1 VNEANIRVFLSIF
14 AVLGIVYV
22 WAGSGMMAK
31 SNRDWWSE
39 LPQGKR
45 IIFIL
50 AITATLLQMFM

>member
-1 VNEANIRVFLSIF
+1 MNEANLRLFMAVF

-22 WAGSGMMAK
+22 WAGSGMMSK
-31 SNRDWWSE
+31 GNREWWSE

-45 IIFIL
+45 IIFVL